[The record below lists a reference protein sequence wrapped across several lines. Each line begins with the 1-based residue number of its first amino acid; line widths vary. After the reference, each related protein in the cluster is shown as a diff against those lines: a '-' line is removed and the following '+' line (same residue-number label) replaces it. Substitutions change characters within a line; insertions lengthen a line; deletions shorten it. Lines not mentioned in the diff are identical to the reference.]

1 MTTKIIGVPSDG
13 LLGLKQNWKSDS
25 TSGFI
30 IFLIAMPLCLAIS
43 KASGFPPIAG
53 IYTAVIGGLL
63 VSFFMGARVT
73 IKGPAAGL
81 IAIAVGAVEELGRGD
96 NMKGYQLTLAVIVI
110 ASVIQIFFG
119 LIKAGKLGDFFPAS
133 AVHGMR
139 AAIGIIIIAKQIPV
153 RLGAK
158 AAGKDPLHLLA
169 EIPYLLSNMNPEVAF
184 IGTVSLL
191 ILFLVPLAKSKY

>member
-53 IYTAVIGGLL
+53 IYTAIIGGTV
-63 VSFFMGARVT
+63 VSFFMGAPLT

-81 IAIAVGAVEELGRGD
+81 IAISVGAVEELGKGD

-110 ASVIQIFFG
+110 AAVIQIIFG
-119 LIKAGKLGDFFPAS
+119 LLKVGKLGDFFPAS
-133 AVHGMR
+133 AVHGLL

-153 RLGAK
+153 LLGAQ
-158 AAGKDPLHLLA
+158 AEGKSGLELLMEVPSLLA
-169 EIPYLLSNMNPEVAF
+169 NM
-184 IGTVSLL
+184 
-191 ILFLVPLAKSKY
+191 